1 MNVLLFSSM
10 QANAVVVNILG
21 LLMFLFILLIVFVPE
36 ILFRL
41 VPISERNSIHHLAE
55 FLPIK
60 NFYRLTPVSHF
71 FPHSKFPSLCVD
83 FNIAG
88 I

>member
-1 MNVLLFSSM
+1 MNILLFSSM

-41 VPISERNSIHHLAE
+41 VLISKRNFIHQLAE

-60 NFYRLTPVSHF
+60 LKTSVVLHQSSISVLF
-71 FPHSKFPSLCVD
+71 
-83 FNIAG
+83 
-88 I
+88 

>member
-41 VPISERNSIHHLAE
+41 VPISKRNSIHHLAE

-60 NFYRLTPVSHF
+60 NFYRLTPEFHISAIF
-71 FPHSKFPSLCVD
+71 FHTVNFPVCVW
-83 FNIAG
+83 IL